1 MICIIASRL
10 QNRPRSNRTGFF
22 PNKLWSLAAAAFLL
36 AAVTGAQ
43 AQFSNPSSGTQV
55 KDTSALHP
63 PAGARVA
70 IVEFA
75 DMQCP
80 DCARAYPVVKEA
92 VAKYKIPW
100 IYHDFPLPYHT
111 WSPTASVNARWFETK
126 RKGLGEEYRGQVF
139 ANQATFYYN
148 VDLFNKF
155 TVKFAKEHG
164 IEMPFAVDP
173 QGKLTAEVKEDRAL
187 GERVGI
193 DHTPTIWVVTA
204 NSKGAPFIEV
214 TDRSKLY
221 QIIDQAL
228 ADTAGSATKPIAK
241 HITKTGA
248 K

>member
-1 MICIIASRL
+1 MICFFASYL
-10 QNRPRSNRTGFF
+10 QNRPRRNRSGLFQSQF
-22 PNKLWSLAAAAFLL
+22 WSLAVAALLL
-36 AAVTGAQ
+36 AATAGAQ
-43 AQFSNPSSGTQV
+43 AQFSNPAAGTQV

-100 IYHDFPLPYHT
+100 LYHDFPLPYHT
-111 WSPTASVNARWFETK
+111 WSPSASVNARWFELK
-126 RKGLGEEYRGQVF
+126 RKGLGDEYRGQVF

-155 TVKFAKEHG
+155 TDKFAKEHG
-164 IEMPFAVDP
+164 IAMPFAVDP
-173 QGKLTAEVKEDRAL
+173 QGKLAAEVKADRAL
-187 GERVGI
+187 GERIGI

-228 ADTAGSATKPIAK
+228 ADTASSAAKPTFK